1 MCDRLGLVAGIKGR
15 ACEILKKADD
25 FYNKQRNKDAV
36 LATCLYIACRREHSP
51 CKIKEICS
59 VANGATR
66 KEILR
71 TERYILQEQR
81 SCRSVEMATIN
92 YTDAMRRFRSDLAL
106 SLQAVKAAPEAV
118 QKSEKV
124 ETRMSDYPS
133 ETTGGEEGEDDVFDL
148 GGDVTQPE
156 RKKRKLTSKE
166 DSMK

>member
-124 ETRMSDYPS
+124 ETS